1 MAKRKFNQDF
11 IKYGFTSFSD
21 RGEEKGQWI
30 ICYCVLS
37 NESLQPSKLQNHLEK
52 NHPGLKDK
60 DKDFI
65 FFVNDQD
72 MKSQAKQ
79 KKL

>member
-1 MAKRKFNQDF
+1 MSFLLFSFKFLFFKIKKF
-11 IKYGFTSFSD
+11 ILND
-21 RGEEKGQWI
+21 
-30 ICYCVLS
+30 
-37 NESLQPSKLQNHLEK
+37 NHLKQIMLK
-52 NHPGLKDK
+52 NNHLKDK

-79 KKL
+79 KKQL

>member
-1 MAKRKFNQDF
+1 MVPDKL
-11 IKYGFTSFSD
+11 
-21 RGEEKGQWI
+21 
-30 ICYCVLS
+30 CY
-37 NESLQPSKLQNHLEK
+37 
-52 NHPGLKDK
+52 KDK

-79 KKL
+79 KKTTVNALQQHLVAMTRCQRKTIKVTKVS

>member
-1 MAKRKFNQDF
+1 M
-11 IKYGFTSFSD
+11 
-21 RGEEKGQWI
+21 
-30 ICYCVLS
+30 
-37 NESLQPSKLQNHLEK
+37 
-52 NHPGLKDK
+52 K

-79 KKL
+79 QKKKKKKTVNTLQQHLVAMTRCQRKTIKVTKVS

>member
-1 MAKRKFNQDF
+1 M
-11 IKYGFTSFSD
+11 
-21 RGEEKGQWI
+21 
-30 ICYCVLS
+30 
-37 NESLQPSKLQNHLEK
+37 
-52 NHPGLKDK
+52 LKDKVRK

-79 KKL
+79 KKKTVNALQQHLVVMTRCQRKTIKVTKVS